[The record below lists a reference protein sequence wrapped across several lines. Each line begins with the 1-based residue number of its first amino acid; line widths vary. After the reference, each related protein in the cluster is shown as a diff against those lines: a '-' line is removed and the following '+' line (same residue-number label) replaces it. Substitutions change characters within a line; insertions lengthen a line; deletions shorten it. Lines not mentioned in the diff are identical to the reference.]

1 MSTRILYSSGR
12 IVFIQLIILMGFLSL
27 LGRLI
32 YLQIYQDIFL
42 DDQVFNRLDSQYSLL
57 APRGKI
63 LDRNGNVLALDIK
76 GYSVGIDLE
85 KFQFE
90 EEIIIFI
97 SKLLDKDFL
106 SLSNMLYGKS
116 SGYKEISRNINFE
129 TKEKL
134 KDKKIP
140 GMYFRENLRRS
151 YPERN
156 ITSHVVGLTD
166 IDRKGIQGVELIFNN
181 ELRGE
186 EGSFEGIKGAKNAK
200 LEGKRISAVSGKNIT
215 LTIDINIQSI
225 AYHQLNEAIKANNAK
240 AGSIVVIEPKSGDIL
255 GLVNYPSFDPSNR
268 KNLVDMSRLRNRATI
283 DIFEPGS
290 VLKPLAMSAILESD
304 YLPKI
309 SKIDTSPGWIEYEGF
324 KTSDFKDYGELS
336 LSQIIS
342 LSSNVGMVKLC
353 QYQDIEHLTNY
364 YKKFGI
370 GRYPTSIMLPAREG
384 FLPHSSQFTL
394 RDKVSSCYGYGM
406 TLSAIQIAQAYSVFA
421 NDGNF
426 IELNLFKD
434 HSFDEPLHEKVLQK
448 ETNDIVLDMLV
459 ETVNSSNGTA
469 SKARLLDK
477 TVAGKTGTAKESL
490 EEETTYSATFA
501 GFVPHDEPELLA
513 VVVLN
518 GLSGEEYSGGKVSA
532 PVFSRLMQQILML
545 QDLKI

>member
-12 IVFIQLIILMGFLSL
+12 IVFIQLIILIGFLSL

-32 YLQIYQDIFL
+32 YLQIFQDIFL
-42 DDQVFNRLDSQYSLL
+42 DDQVFNRLESQYSLL

-76 GYSVGIDLE
+76 GYSVGVDLE
-85 KFQFE
+85 KFRFE
-90 EEIIIFI
+90 EETIIFL
-97 SKLLDKDFL
+97 SELLDKEPS

-116 SGYKEISRNINFE
+116 SGYKEISRNINYK

-134 KDKKIP
+134 KDKKIS
-140 GMYFRENLRRS
+140 GIYFRENLRRS

-166 IDRKGIQGVELIFNN
+166 IDRKGIQGVELIFDN

-186 EGSFEGIKGAKNAK
+186 EGSFEGIKGAKNTK
-200 LEGKRISAVSGKNIT
+200 LEGKRIEAVSGKNII

-225 AYHQLNEAIKANNAK
+225 AYHQLNEAIKENNAK
-240 AGSIVVIEPKSGDIL
+240 AGSIVVIEPKTGDIL

-268 KNLVDMSRLRNRATI
+268 KNLMDMSKLRNRATI

-304 YLPKI
+304 YLPKT

-324 KTSDFKDYGELS
+324 KTSDFKDYGTLS

-406 TLSAIQIAQAYSVFA
+406 TLSALQIAQAYSVFA
-421 NDGNF
+421 NEGNF

-469 SKARLLDK
+469 SKARLQEK
-477 TVAGKTGTAKESL
+477 IVAGKTGTAKESL

-501 GFVPHDEPELLA
+501 GFVPHDEPEYLA

-518 GLSGEEYSGGKVSA
+518 GLSGEDYSGGRVSA
-532 PVFSRLMQQILML
+532 PVFSRLMQQIFML

>member
-1 MSTRILYSSGR
+1 MSARILYSSGR
-12 IVFIQLIILMGFLSL
+12 IVFIQLIILIGFLSL

-32 YLQIYQDIFL
+32 YLQIFQDIFL
-42 DDQVFNRLDSQYSLL
+42 DDQVFNRLESQYSLL

-76 GYSVGIDLE
+76 GYSVGVDLE
-85 KFQFE
+85 KFRFE
-90 EEIIIFI
+90 EETIIFL
-97 SKLLDKDFL
+97 SELLDKEPS

-116 SGYKEISRNINFE
+116 SGYKEISRNINFK

-134 KDKKIP
+134 KDKKIS
-140 GMYFRENLRRS
+140 GIYFRENLRRS

-166 IDRKGIQGVELIFNN
+166 IDRKGIQGVELIFDN

-186 EGSFEGIKGAKNAK
+186 EGSFEGIKGAKNTK
-200 LEGKRISAVSGKNIT
+200 LEGKRIEAVAGKNIT

-225 AYHQLNEAIKANNAK
+225 AYHQLNEAIKENNAK
-240 AGSIVVIEPKSGDIL
+240 AGSIVVIEPKSGNIL
-255 GLVNYPSFDPSNR
+255 SLVNYPSFDPSDR
-268 KNLVDMSRLRNRATI
+268 KNLIDMSKLRNRATI

-304 YLPKI
+304 YLPKT

-324 KTSDFKDYGELS
+324 KTSDFKDYGTLS

-406 TLSAIQIAQAYSVFA
+406 TLSALQIAQAYSVFA
-421 NDGNF
+421 NEGNF

-469 SKARLLDK
+469 SKARLQEK
-477 TVAGKTGTAKESL
+477 IVAGKTGTAKESL

-501 GFVPHDEPELLA
+501 GFVPHDEPEYLA

-518 GLSGEEYSGGKVSA
+518 GLSGEDYSGGRVSA
-532 PVFSRLMQQILML
+532 PVFSRLMQQIFML

>member
-1 MSTRILYSSGR
+1 MSARILYSSGR
-12 IVFIQLIILMGFLSL
+12 IVFIQLIILIGFLSL

-32 YLQIYQDIFL
+32 YLQIFQDIFL
-42 DDQVFNRLDSQYSLL
+42 DDQVFNRLESQYSLL

-76 GYSVGIDLE
+76 GYSVGVDLE
-85 KFQFE
+85 KFRFE
-90 EEIIIFI
+90 EETIIFL
-97 SKLLDKDFL
+97 SELLDKEPS

-116 SGYKEISRNINFE
+116 SGYKEISRNINYK

-134 KDKKIP
+134 KDKKIS
-140 GMYFRENLRRS
+140 GIYFRENLRRS

-166 IDRKGIQGVELIFNN
+166 IDRKGIQGVELIFDN

-186 EGSFEGIKGAKNAK
+186 EGSFEGIKGAKNTK
-200 LEGKRISAVSGKNIT
+200 LEGKRIEAVAGKNII

-225 AYHQLNEAIKANNAK
+225 AYHQLNEAIKENNAK
-240 AGSIVVIEPKSGDIL
+240 AGSIVVIEPKTGDIL

-268 KNLVDMSRLRNRATI
+268 KNLIDMSKLRNRATI

-304 YLPKI
+304 YLPKT

-324 KTSDFKDYGELS
+324 KTSDFKDYGALS

-406 TLSAIQIAQAYSVFA
+406 TLSALQIAQAYSVFA
-421 NDGNF
+421 NEGNF

-448 ETNDIVLDMLV
+448 ETNDIVLEMLV

-469 SKARLLDK
+469 SKARLQEK
-477 TVAGKTGTAKESL
+477 IVAGKTGTAKESL

-501 GFVPHDEPELLA
+501 GFVPHDEPEYLA

-518 GLSGEEYSGGKVSA
+518 GLSGEDYSGGRVSA
-532 PVFSRLMQQILML
+532 PVFSRLMQQIFML

>member
-1 MSTRILYSSGR
+1 MSARILYSSGR
-12 IVFIQLIILMGFLSL
+12 IVFIQLIILIGFLSL

-32 YLQIYQDIFL
+32 YLQIFQDIFL

-76 GYSVGIDLE
+76 GYSVGVDLE
-85 KFQFE
+85 KFRFE
-90 EEIIIFI
+90 EETIIFL
-97 SKLLDKDFL
+97 SELLDKEPS

-116 SGYKEISRNINFE
+116 SGYKEISRNINFK

-134 KDKKIP
+134 KDKKIS
-140 GMYFRENLRRS
+140 GIYFRENLRRS

-166 IDRKGIQGVELIFNN
+166 IDRKGIQGVELIFDN

-186 EGSFEGIKGAKNAK
+186 EGSFEGIKGAKNTK
-200 LEGKRISAVSGKNIT
+200 LEGKRIEAVSGKNII

-225 AYHQLNEAIKANNAK
+225 AYHQLNEAIKENNAK

-268 KNLVDMSRLRNRATI
+268 KNLTDMSKLRNRATI

-304 YLPKI
+304 YLPKT

-324 KTSDFKDYGELS
+324 KTSDFKDYGTLS

-394 RDKVSSCYGYGM
+394 RDKVSSCYGYGI
-406 TLSAIQIAQAYSVFA
+406 TLSALQIAQAYSVFA
-421 NDGNF
+421 NEGNF

-469 SKARLLDK
+469 SKARLQEK
-477 TVAGKTGTAKESL
+477 IVAGKTGTAKESL

-501 GFVPHDEPELLA
+501 GFVPHDEPEYLA

-518 GLSGEEYSGGKVSA
+518 GLSGEDYSGGRVSA
-532 PVFSRLMQQILML
+532 PVFSRLMQQIFML

>member
-1 MSTRILYSSGR
+1 MSARILYSSGR
-12 IVFIQLIILMGFLSL
+12 IVFIQLIILIGFLSL

-32 YLQIYQDIFL
+32 YLQIFQDIFL
-42 DDQVFNRLDSQYSLL
+42 DDQVFNRLESQYSLL

-76 GYSVGIDLE
+76 GYSVGVDLE
-85 KFQFE
+85 KFRFE
-90 EEIIIFI
+90 EETIIFL
-97 SKLLDKDFL
+97 SELLDKEPS

-116 SGYKEISRNINFE
+116 SGYKEISRNINYK

-134 KDKKIP
+134 KDKKIS
-140 GMYFRENLRRS
+140 GIYFRENLRRS

-166 IDRKGIQGVELIFNN
+166 IDRKGIQGVELIFDN

-186 EGSFEGIKGAKNAK
+186 EGSFEGIKGAKNTK
-200 LEGKRISAVSGKNIT
+200 LEGKRIEAVSGKNII

-225 AYHQLNEAIKANNAK
+225 AYHQLNEAIKENNAK
-240 AGSIVVIEPKSGDIL
+240 AGSIVVIEPKTGDIL

-268 KNLVDMSRLRNRATI
+268 KNLMDMSKLRNRATI

-304 YLPKI
+304 YLPKT

-324 KTSDFKDYGELS
+324 KTSDFKDYGALS

-406 TLSAIQIAQAYSVFA
+406 TLSALQIAQAYSVFA
-421 NDGNF
+421 NEGNF

-459 ETVNSSNGTA
+459 KTVNSSNGTA
-469 SKARLLDK
+469 SKARLQEK
-477 TVAGKTGTAKESL
+477 IVAGKTGTAKESL

-501 GFVPHDEPELLA
+501 GFVPHDEPEYLA

-518 GLSGEEYSGGKVSA
+518 GLSGEDYSGGRVSA
-532 PVFSRLMQQILML
+532 PVFSRLMQQIFML

>member
-1 MSTRILYSSGR
+1 MSARILYSSGR
-12 IVFIQLIILMGFLSL
+12 IVFIQLIILIGFLSL

-32 YLQIYQDIFL
+32 YLQIFQDIFL
-42 DDQVFNRLDSQYSLL
+42 DDQVFNRLESQYSLL

-76 GYSVGIDLE
+76 GYSVGVDLE
-85 KFQFE
+85 KFRFE
-90 EEIIIFI
+90 EETIIFL
-97 SKLLDKDFL
+97 SELLDKEPS

-116 SGYKEISRNINFE
+116 SGYKEISRNINFK

-134 KDKKIP
+134 KDKKIS
-140 GMYFRENLRRS
+140 GIYFRENLRRS

-166 IDRKGIQGVELIFNN
+166 IDRKGIQGVELIFDN

-186 EGSFEGIKGAKNAK
+186 EGSFEGIKGAKNTK
-200 LEGKRISAVSGKNIT
+200 LEGKRIEAVAGKNII

-225 AYHQLNEAIKANNAK
+225 AYHQLNEAIKENNAK
-240 AGSIVVIEPKSGDIL
+240 AGSIVVIEPKTGDIL

-268 KNLVDMSRLRNRATI
+268 KNLIDMSKLRNRATI

-304 YLPKI
+304 YLPKT

-324 KTSDFKDYGELS
+324 KTSDFKDYGALS

-406 TLSAIQIAQAYSVFA
+406 TLSALQIAQAYSVFA
-421 NDGNF
+421 NEGNF

-448 ETNDIVLDMLV
+448 ETNDIVLEMLV

-469 SKARLLDK
+469 SKARLQEK
-477 TVAGKTGTAKESL
+477 IVAGKTGTAKESL

-501 GFVPHDEPELLA
+501 GFVPHDEPEYLA

-518 GLSGEEYSGGKVSA
+518 GLSGEDYSGGRVSA
-532 PVFSRLMQQILML
+532 PVFSRLMQQIFML

>member
-12 IVFIQLIILMGFLSL
+12 IVFIQLIILIGFLSL

-76 GYSVGIDLE
+76 GFSVGIDLE
-85 KFQFE
+85 KFKFE
-90 EEIIIFI
+90 EATITFLSE
-97 SKLLDKDFL
+97 LLDKDPFN
-106 SLSNMLYGKS
+106 LSNILFGKS

-140 GMYFRENLRRS
+140 GVYFRENLRRS

-166 IDRKGIQGVELIFNN
+166 IDRKGIQGVELIFDN

-186 EGSFEGIKGAKNAK
+186 EGSFEGIKGAKNTK
-200 LEGKRISAVSGKNIT
+200 LEGKRIEAVSGKNIT

-225 AYHQLNEAIKANNAK
+225 AYHQLNEAIKENNAK

-268 KNLVDMSRLRNRATI
+268 KNLMDMSKLRNRATI

-304 YLPKI
+304 YLPKT

-324 KTSDFKDYGELS
+324 KTSDFKDYGALS

-406 TLSAIQIAQAYSVFA
+406 TLSALQIAQAYSVFA
-421 NDGNF
+421 NEGNF

-469 SKARLLDK
+469 SKARLQEK
-477 TVAGKTGTAKESL
+477 IVAGKTGTAKESL

-518 GLSGEEYSGGKVSA
+518 GLSGEDYSGGRVSA
-532 PVFSRLMQQILML
+532 PVFSRLMQQIFML

>member
-12 IVFIQLIILMGFLSL
+12 IVFIQLIILIGFLSL

-42 DDQVFNRLDSQYSLL
+42 DYQVFNRLDSQYSLL

-63 LDRNGNVLALDIK
+63 LDRNGNILALDIK
-76 GYSVGIDLE
+76 GFSVGIDLE
-85 KFQFE
+85 KFKFE
-90 EEIIIFI
+90 EETITFL
-97 SKLLDKDFL
+97 SKLLDKDPFN
-106 SLSNMLYGKS
+106 LSNILYGKS

-134 KDKKIP
+134 KDEKIP
-140 GMYFRENLRRS
+140 GVYFRENLRRS

-166 IDRKGIQGVELIFNN
+166 IDRNGIQGVELIFDN

-186 EGSFEGIKGAKNAK
+186 EGSFEGIKGAKNTK
-200 LEGKRISAVSGKNIT
+200 LEGKRIEAVSGKNIT

-225 AYHQLNEAIKANNAK
+225 AYHQLNEAIKEHNAK

-255 GLVNYPSFDPSNR
+255 GLVNYPSFDPSDR
-268 KNLVDMSRLRNRATI
+268 KNLVDMSKLRNRATI

-304 YLPKI
+304 YLPKA
-309 SKIDTSPGWIEYEGF
+309 SKINTSPGWIEYEGF
-324 KTSDFKDYGELS
+324 KTSDFKDYGALS

-406 TLSAIQIAQAYSVFA
+406 TLSALQIAQAYSVFA
-421 NDGNF
+421 NEGNF

-434 HSFDEPLHEKVLQK
+434 HSFDEPLYEKVLQK
-448 ETNDIVLDMLV
+448 ETNDIVVGMLV
-459 ETVNSSNGTA
+459 ETVNSSSGTA
-469 SKARLLDK
+469 SKARLQEK
-477 TVAGKTGTAKESL
+477 IVAGKTGTAKESL
-490 EEETTYSATFA
+490 EEDTTYSATFA

-518 GLSGEEYSGGKVSA
+518 GLSGEDYSGGRVSA
-532 PVFSRLMQQILML
+532 PVFSRLMQQIFML

>member
-12 IVFIQLIILMGFLSL
+12 IVFIQLIILIGFLSL

-32 YLQIYQDIFL
+32 YLQIFQDIFL
-42 DDQVFNRLDSQYSLL
+42 DDQVFNRLDSKYSLL

-85 KFQFE
+85 KFKFE
-90 EEIIIFI
+90 EEIITFF
-97 SKLLDKDFL
+97 SEQLDKDPV
-106 SLSNMLYGKS
+106 SLSNILYGKS

-134 KDKKIP
+134 REKKIP
-140 GMYFRENLRRS
+140 GVYFRENLRRS

-166 IDRKGIQGVELIFNN
+166 IDRKGIQGVELIFHN
-181 ELRGE
+181 ELRGK
-186 EGSFEGIKGAKNAK
+186 EGSFEGIKGAKNTK
-200 LEGKRISAVSGKNIT
+200 LEGKRTEAVSGKNIT

-225 AYHQLNEAIKANNAK
+225 AYHQLNEAIKENNAK
-240 AGSIVVIEPKSGDIL
+240 AGSIIVIEPKSGDIL

-268 KNLVDMSRLRNRATI
+268 RNLVDMSRLRNRATI

-290 VLKPLAMSAILESD
+290 VLKPLAMSAILESE

-309 SKIDTSPGWIEYEGF
+309 SKIDTSPGWIKYEGF

-336 LSQIIS
+336 LSEIIS

-353 QYQDIEHLTNY
+353 QYQDIEHLTDY

-406 TLSAIQIAQAYSVFA
+406 TMSALQIAQAYSVFA
-421 NDGNF
+421 NEGNF

-448 ETNDIVLDMLV
+448 ETNDIILDMLV

-477 TVAGKTGTAKESL
+477 IVAGKTGTAKESL
-490 EEETTYSATFA
+490 EQETTYSATFA

-532 PVFSRLMQQILML
+532 PVFSRLMQQIFML

>member
-1 MSTRILYSSGR
+1 MSARILYSSGR
-12 IVFIQLIILMGFLSL
+12 IVFIQLIILIGFLSL

-32 YLQIYQDIFL
+32 YLQIFQDIFL
-42 DDQVFNRLDSQYSLL
+42 DDQVFNRLESQYFLL

-76 GYSVGIDLE
+76 GYSVGVDLE
-85 KFQFE
+85 KFRFE
-90 EEIIIFI
+90 EETIIFL
-97 SKLLDKDFL
+97 SELLDKEPS
-106 SLSNMLYGKS
+106 SLSNRLYGKS
-116 SGYKEISRNINFE
+116 SGYKEISRNINFK

-134 KDKKIP
+134 KDKKIS
-140 GMYFRENLRRS
+140 GIYFRENLRRS

-166 IDRKGIQGVELIFNN
+166 IDRKGIQGVELIFDN

-186 EGSFEGIKGAKNAK
+186 EGSFEGIKGAKNTK
-200 LEGKRISAVSGKNIT
+200 LEGKRIEAVSGKNII

-225 AYHQLNEAIKANNAK
+225 AYHQLNEAIKENNAK
-240 AGSIVVIEPKSGDIL
+240 AGSIVVIEPKTGDIL

-268 KNLVDMSRLRNRATI
+268 KNLMDMSKLRNRATI
-283 DIFEPGS
+283 DIYEPGS

-304 YLPKI
+304 YLPKT
-309 SKIDTSPGWIEYEGF
+309 SKIDTSPGWIDFEGF
-324 KTSDFKDYGELS
+324 KTSDFKDYGTLS

-406 TLSAIQIAQAYSVFA
+406 TLSALQIAQAYSVFA
-421 NDGNF
+421 NEGNF

-469 SKARLLDK
+469 SKARLQGK
-477 TVAGKTGTAKESL
+477 IVAGKTGTAKESL

-501 GFVPHDEPELLA
+501 GFVPHDEPEYLA

-518 GLSGEEYSGGKVSA
+518 GLSGEDYSGGRVSA
-532 PVFSRLMQQILML
+532 PVFSRLMQQIFML

>member
-1 MSTRILYSSGR
+1 MSIRILYSSGR
-12 IVFIQLIILMGFLSL
+12 IVFIQLIILIGFLSL
-27 LGRLI
+27 LGRLL
-32 YLQIYQDIFL
+32 YLHIYQDIFL

-85 KFQFE
+85 KFKFE
-90 EEIIIFI
+90 EETITFL
-97 SKLLDKDFL
+97 SKLLDKDPFN
-106 SLSNMLYGKS
+106 LSNILYGKS

-140 GMYFRENLRRS
+140 GVYFRENLRRS

-166 IDRKGIQGVELIFNN
+166 IDRKGIQGVELIFDN

-186 EGSFEGIKGAKNAK
+186 EGSFEGIKGAKNTK
-200 LEGKRISAVSGKNIT
+200 LEGKRIAAVSGKNIT

-225 AYHQLNEAIKANNAK
+225 AYHQLNEAIKENNAK
-240 AGSIVVIEPKSGDIL
+240 AGSIVVIEPKTGDIL

-268 KNLVDMSRLRNRATI
+268 KNLMDMSKLRNRATI

-304 YLPKI
+304 YLPKT

-324 KTSDFKDYGELS
+324 KTSDFKDYGALS

-406 TLSAIQIAQAYSVFA
+406 TLSALQIAQAYSVFA
-421 NDGNF
+421 NEGNF

-459 ETVNSSNGTA
+459 ETVNSSKGTA
-469 SKARLLDK
+469 SKARLQEK
-477 TVAGKTGTAKESL
+477 IVAGKTGTAKESL

-501 GFVPHDEPELLA
+501 GFVPYDEPELLA

-518 GLSGEEYSGGKVSA
+518 GLSGEDYSGGRVSA
-532 PVFSRLMQQILML
+532 PVFSRLMQQIFML

>member
-12 IVFIQLIILMGFLSL
+12 IVSIQLIILIGFLSL

-85 KFQFE
+85 KFKFE
-90 EEIIIFI
+90 EETITFL
-97 SKLLDKDFL
+97 SELLDKDFL
-106 SLSNMLYGKS
+106 SLSNILYGKT
-116 SGYKEISRNINFE
+116 SGYKEISRNINLE

-134 KDKKIP
+134 KEKKIP
-140 GMYFRENLRRS
+140 GVYFRENLRRS

-166 IDRKGIQGVELIFNN
+166 IDRKGIQGVELIFDN

-186 EGSFEGIKGAKNAK
+186 EGSFEGIKGAKNTK
-200 LEGKRISAVSGKNIT
+200 LEGKRIEAVSGKNIT

-225 AYHQLNEAIKANNAK
+225 AYHQLNEAIKENDAK

-268 KNLVDMSRLRNRATI
+268 KNLVDMSKLRNRATI

-304 YLPKI
+304 NLPKTA
-309 SKIDTSPGWIEYEGF
+309 KIDTSPGWIEYEGF
-324 KTSDFKDYGELS
+324 KTSDFKDYGTLS

-353 QYQDIEHLTNY
+353 QYQDIEHLTSY

-406 TLSAIQIAQAYSVFA
+406 TLSALQIAQAYSVFA
-421 NDGNF
+421 NEGNF

-448 ETNDIVLDMLV
+448 ETNDIVLGMLV
-459 ETVNSSNGTA
+459 ETVNSSDGTA
-469 SKARLLDK
+469 SKARLQEK
-477 TVAGKTGTAKESL
+477 IVAGKTGTAKESL

-518 GLSGEEYSGGKVSA
+518 GLSGEDYSGGRVSA
-532 PVFSRLMQQILML
+532 PVFSRLMQQIFML